1 MHQSLR
7 SFVVGCESTTAETE
21 GTADRITAIAPLM
34 QQLAANAGDF
44 LFPDHMRSA
53 PEHYGRNLNS
63 FHVHDLDN
71 GMRRMIEVAHH
82 ESR

>member
-7 SFVVGCESTTAETE
+7 SFVTGCESTTAETE
-21 GTADRITAIAPLM
+21 GTARVTAIAPSM
-34 QQLAANAGDF
+34 
-44 LFPDHMRSA
+44 HMRSA